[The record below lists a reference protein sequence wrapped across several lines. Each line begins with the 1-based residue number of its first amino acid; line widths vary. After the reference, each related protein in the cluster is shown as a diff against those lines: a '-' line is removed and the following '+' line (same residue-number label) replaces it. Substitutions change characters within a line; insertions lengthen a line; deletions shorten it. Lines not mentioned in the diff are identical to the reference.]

1 MKAGASR
8 PGRAANGTT
17 SATGLKKTIANLNQF
32 PPVASQAVTTEIQSL
47 FTATA
52 RLGFLATPQWLL
64 YIKGGYAGGEI
75 ETSGTTTPHGIPRA
89 QEHHRRRRL

>member
-1 MKAGASR
+1 MLGVE
-8 PGRAANGTT
+8 GTF

-52 RLGFLATPQWLL
+52 RLGFLAMPQWLL
-64 YIKGGYAGGEI
+64 YIKGGYAGVRDRDVRNHDAARN
-75 ETSGTTTPHGIPRA
+75 TA
-89 QEHHRRRRL
+89 